1 MVSVHVYVYES
12 FIPLLLRSKLL
23 LFSTLQQVSMGSCDD
38 DRSQAPSIPEGDA
51 AIVAPDEEEGTVD
64 PREEQRDLWA
74 QTEGYTPLSD
84 VQYTSL
90 MVSMGPSDGEDSSG
104 DEHSLGWRES
114 GGAFFVNPSA
124 FSTNGN
130 DENDTDGVQD
140 GVARIQNARDLQSS
154 SIDDYESIARTALS
168 LLDEE
173 YERTINVERINP
185 DTPMIFPC
193 SNKDANDYDA
203 LSKIT
208 PQVQIRDMQNIGAIS
223 HDQNKI
229 SGRDGFVADWN
240 RLQKDTKLAT
250 TLHSEASTAKDMI
263 NVDTEAVRKIV
274 HALSL
279 NASNPFQRKFNEWE
293 QRHPSLPST
302 HSLIPL
308 TPYAAFRRTTD
319 KAKQATAS
327 LSRSATLAEA
337 LCRLREKG
345 MLTLDAPTLIIDVVG
360 VDHMECESIERIQAT
375 FRPIVRWIGVWK
387 GCSYQ
392 HALFRLIGRD
402 LAVSIK
408 SRVDLL
414 TPKAATIL
422 ESAYATCHTG
432 VYHEWL
438 TDSQEGV
445 GMMSP
450 PHIVVAYNSG
460 IWGYNEWQ
468 PTIQYL
474 SERLEAAVPFVSTAY
489 TLEECQEDFDVI
501 EATVKSKGQSEVL
514 WEAQANPF
522 GSKMTRDTKSRSSEY
537 RENAAWQAWLL
548 GGKAIDDD
556 V

>member
-1 MVSVHVYVYES
+1 
-12 FIPLLLRSKLL
+12 
-23 LFSTLQQVSMGSCDD
+23 LQKISMGSCDD

-51 AIVAPDEEEGTVD
+51 ASVAPDEEEGTVD

-114 GGAFFVNPSA
+114 GGAFFVNSAA
-124 FSTNGN
+124 FSTSGD
-130 DENDTDGVQD
+130 DESVGVHD
-140 GVARIQNARDLQSS
+140 GVARMQNECDLQSS
-154 SIDDYESIARTALS
+154 SIDDYESIARTALL

-173 YERTINVERINP
+173 YERTIKVERTNP
-185 DTPMIFPC
+185 DTPMILPC
-193 SNKDANDYDA
+193 STAEANDYDA
-203 LSKIT
+203 VSKMT
-208 PQVQIRDMQNIGAIS
+208 PHVQKHDMKNGDVS
-223 HDQNKI
+223 HDQIKT

-240 RLQKDTKLAT
+240 HLEKETKIAASMHSQSSST
-250 TLHSEASTAKDMI
+250 TKDMI

-274 HALSL
+274 HSLSL
-279 NASNPFQRKFNEWE
+279 NANNPFQRKFNEWE

-308 TPYAAFRRTTD
+308 TPYKAFRRTTD
-319 KAKQATAS
+319 KAKHATAS

-337 LCRLREKG
+337 FCRLREKD
-345 MLTLDAPTLIIDVVG
+345 MLTCDAPTLIIDVVG
-360 VDHMECESIERIQAT
+360 VDQMECESIERIQAT

-392 HALFRLIGRD
+392 HVFFRLIGRD
-402 LAVSIK
+402 LAFSIK
-408 SRVDLL
+408 SPVDLL

-422 ESAYATCHTG
+422 QSAYASCHPG

-438 TDSQEGV
+438 SDSQEGA
-445 GMMSP
+445 GIKPP

-460 IWGYNEWQ
+460 IWGYSEWQ

-474 SERLEAAVPFVSTAY
+474 CERFEASVPFVSTAY
-489 TLEECQEDFDVI
+489 TLEECQEDYDVI
-501 EATVKSKGQSEVL
+501 EAAVKGKGPSEVL

-522 GSKMTRDTKSRSSEY
+522 ASKMTRETKSRSSEY

-548 GGKAIDDD
+548 GGKAMNERE
-556 V
+556 